1 MNLSN
6 QTQKNMDLLIE
17 KENNEDV
24 EDCESNNTSKISAY
38 EDESN
43 KIETG
48 LVFNN

>member
-1 MNLSN
+1 VNLSN